1 VEVHFVRRVAPSKSM
16 YCASF
21 RLPEDVAFAEIPEP
35 VVDEEKVERERE
47 ERLWKKWSTMD

>member
-1 VEVHFVRRVAPSKSM
+1 M